1 MPIFNTEESTVT
13 WLAEAQ
19 AEWCQALEMLQ
30 AGQYEQSA
38 ELLQQA
44 QCRNEQLGQIAL
56 AEILAATR
64 LLCLACDQCRSE
76 VVWHERA
83 HEVAGER
90 ERELKQQ
97 LYIILDLI
105 RQSGI
110 SAVASDQPAA
120 APIQPPSAPSL
131 PAPHPGESAA
141 YHSLWQRIQNLLGW
155 ASPVPPTEQNGSGP
169 LPAAPSQQQIERV
182 KLPAARLAEFK
193 PEQAFSLV
201 IHCLGPFRV
210 YRNEQLV
217 ANWHSLKG
225 QAIFKYLITHQ
236 GTPISKDALMEVFW
250 PEADPEAA
258 RRNLHQAIYSLRQTL
273 KQGQSDFQAIQFEN
287 DCYQLNP
294 ELKVW
299 LDCAQFEWHA
309 QAGQRL
315 EAAGQWPAAAVEYN
329 LAEELYRG
337 DFLEEDLYEDW
348 TALPRERRRNMYL
361 DIADRLSEY
370 YFQQGEHAAAI
381 TLCQKILAQDNC
393 HEQAH
398 RRLMECYQIQGQRR
412 LAVRQYQLCVQTLK
426 TELDVPPSV
435 ETQTLYEKIMG
446 NHRSLVPTF

>member
-1 MPIFNTEESTVT
+1 MPIINTEETTVA

-19 AEWCQALEMLQ
+19 AEGCQALELLQ
-30 AGQYEQSA
+30 AGQYEQAA

-44 QCRNEQLGQIAL
+44 QSKNEQLGQIAL

-90 ERELKQQ
+90 ELELKQQ

-105 RQSGI
+105 KRSGTSSI
-110 SAVASDQPAA
+110 ASDQPP
-120 APIQPPSAPSL
+120 APIQPPITPTL
-131 PAPHPGESAA
+131 LAPHPAESAA
-141 YHSLWQRIQNLLGW
+141 YHSLWRRIQNLLGW
-155 ASPVPPTEQNGSGP
+155 VSPVLSIEQNGSRP
-169 LPAAPSQQQIERV
+169 LPAALPQQVEKV
-182 KLPAARLAEFK
+182 KLPLASLTEFRF
-193 PEQAFSLV
+193 EQAFSLV

-217 ANWHSLKG
+217 ANWLSLKG

-236 GTPISKDALMEVFW
+236 GTPITKDMLMEVFW

-273 KQGQSDFQAIQFEN
+273 KQGQPDFQPIQFEN

-299 LDCAQFEWHA
+299 LDCTQFEWHA

-315 EAAGQWPAAAVEYN
+315 EAAGQWPEAAVEYS
-329 LAEELYRG
+329 LAEELFRG

-348 TALPRERRRNMYL
+348 TALPRERWRNMYL
-361 DIADRLSEY
+361 NIADRLSEY
-370 YFQQGEHAAAI
+370 YFQQGEYAAAI

-412 LAVRQYQLCVQTLK
+412 LAVRQYQLCVQTLR

-435 ETQTLYEKIMG
+435 ETQTLYDKIMG